1 MNIRYAVEY
10 SVMFQDK
17 DRKAT
22 GAIWDVT
29 TELDEDLAVEYVLK
43 LAEKQALEVDLEVV
57 AMARAQ
63 KKVFYNEV
71 AGEYATTY
79 LTPFEQVDIYAKE
92 IHPPKRFRD
101 IANAE

>member
-10 SVMFQDK
+10 SVMLQDK
-17 DRKAT
+17 NLKAT

-29 TELDEDLAVEYVLK
+29 TDLDEDLAVEYVLK
-43 LAEKQALEVDLEVV
+43 QAEKKALELDLEVV
-57 AMARAQ
+57 AMARAN

-79 LTPFEQVDIYAKE
+79 LTPFEHVDIYA
-92 IHPPKRFRD
+92 HPPKRFRD